1 MVDKQ
6 DELLSLAERVV
17 AIGSKSVDQI
27 EVVVQDTFNVNADVA
42 LGQMKTAS
50 KTQETGVAV
59 RCISDQRLGCA
70 FTNCLDKA
78 SLEKTVKQA
87 MSASKSGT
95 SDAKWKDLPKKTRY
109 NSVSDV
115 WDDSILE
122 KEPGEFIDL
131 LADMTHRAL
140 TQKKDIIVGQAG
152 IGASYGWSAYAN
164 SNGISIADRGT
175 MAFVYLGVVAPTS
188 TGGMTPAIFES
199 DLSRS
204 FSLDIDQVMERVIQY
219 VQLAK
224 EPAKGETGLGTV
236 IILGNALG
244 ELLYYSFYPSISGES
259 IVRKKS
265 VLAQCQGDKIA
276 SEKFSLLDDGVKP
289 GAFRTSLFDGEG
301 NPRQTTTI
309 IENGKLNSFLWDN
322 YWANCHGEKST
333 GNAHRNIRTGVV
345 NIQPTT
351 IAVPEGKGSLDD
363 LISDV
368 ASGYL
373 IKGFQGAHSSN
384 QDTGDFSVVANPC
397 FRIENGRL
405 VGCINGLMLVGNA
418 FKLIQNVDRVS
429 SDTRE
434 FFLENTAFY
443 GPSIRFT
450 DVQVVTN
457 K

>member
-6 DELLSLAERVV
+6 DELLALAEWVV
-17 AIGSKSVDQI
+17 ALGSKSVDQI
-27 EVVVQDTFNVNADVA
+27 EVVVQDTFSVNADVA

-50 KTQETGVAV
+50 KTQETGAAV
-59 RCISDQRLGCA
+59 RCITDRRLGCA
-70 FTNCLDKA
+70 FTNRLDQA
-78 SLEKTVKQA
+78 SLKKTVKQA
-87 MSASKSGT
+87 MSASRSGT
-95 SDAKWKDLPKKTRY
+95 SDAKWRDLPMKTGY
-109 NSVSDV
+109 GSVCDV
-115 WDDSILE
+115 WDDAILE

-131 LADMTHRAL
+131 LADMTHRTLA
-140 TQKKDIIVGQAG
+140 QKKGIIVGQAG
-152 IGASYGWSAYAN
+152 IGASYGWNAYAN
-164 SNGISIADRGT
+164 SNGIGIADRGT

-188 TGGMTPAIFES
+188 TGGMTPSIFES
-199 DLSRS
+199 DVSRN
-204 FSLDIDQVMERVIQY
+204 FSLDIDQVMERAIQY

-224 EPAKGETGLGTV
+224 EPAKGETGSGTV

-259 IVRKKS
+259 VVREKS
-265 VLAQCQGDKIA
+265 VLAQCQGDKVA
-276 SEKFSLLDDGVKP
+276 SEKFSLLDDGIKP

-301 NPRQTTTI
+301 IQRQTTPI
-309 IENGKLNSFLWDN
+309 IKDGKLNSFLWDN
-322 YWANCHGEKST
+322 YWANCYGEKST

-345 NIQPTT
+345 DIQPTT

-363 LISDV
+363 LTNDV

-397 FRIENGRL
+397 FRIENGQL
-405 VGCINGLMLVGNA
+405 VGCINGLMLAGNA
-418 FKLIQNVDRVS
+418 FKLIQNVDRVGG
-429 SDTRE
+429 DTRE

-443 GPSIRFT
+443 GPSIRFP

-457 K
+457 